1 MFFLFSLVNDHP
13 PFLPS
18 KHHVCKSVNVHPR
31 EMVSGKDRR
40 EKFTRTEGAPL
51 GKLGYG
57 FQLNKS
63 EVENGLCIH
72 RNPAGWP
79 FSLRPPKGNCP
90 AAEVAPSP
98 NLPPC
103 QVLDVTASRAPVLW
117 GLTS

>member
-13 PFLPS
+13 PLIPS